1 MLTLL
6 VLASVVVEGILDAEA
21 LRTNHDLGFDRN
33 WAIPDEG
40 EAERGMPGD
49 GGGTGDRVSGGGTS
63 AEGWGAPF
71 RLFMTWMNAEGD
83 YIQGRW

>member
-33 WAIPDEG
+33 
-40 EAERGMPGD
+40 
-49 GGGTGDRVSGGGTS
+49 
-63 AEGWGAPF
+63 
-71 RLFMTWMNAEGD
+71 
-83 YIQGRW
+83 